1 MYRVA
6 NNCGQHSLDKNSYFI
21 PSFSCFT
28 SMIGSM
34 KGLWIFWVKYQKDE
48 HCIFIL
54 LIFIKGANISGGHCS
69 FTYSQPLICR
79 SPGLSLA
86 LSSLFC
92 LSKTCLLLTS
102 FCNIGS
108 LLFHYWH
115 ILSLSFPPLVPY
127 VHFRWLPFLWL
138 TLQVQLSFS
147 FRDAPTAE
155 PTLNYTQQSH
165 SILCA
170 SPILNKDV
178 HFICACV
185 FKSIS
190 TEIMSI
196 LCKANY

>member
-138 TLQVQLSFS
+138 QCKCSCLSHS
-147 FRDAPTAE
+147 EMLR
-155 PTLNYTQQSH
+155 QQSPRWTTPNNH
-165 SILCA
+165 IA
-170 SPILNKDV
+170 
-178 HFICACV
+178 FCV
-185 FKSIS
+185 LRPF
-190 TEIMSI
+190 
-196 LCKANY
+196 

>member
-108 LLFHYWH
+108 LLCHYWH
-115 ILSLSFPPLVPY
+115 ILSLSLF
-127 VHFRWLPFLWL
+127 LPWSRMYIIDGCRSFGCSVSAAVFLIQRCSDSRAHAEL
-138 TLQVQLSFS
+138 H
-147 FRDAPTAE
+147 PTI
-155 PTLNYTQQSH
+155 T
-165 SILCA
+165 
-170 SPILNKDV
+170 
-178 HFICACV
+178 
-185 FKSIS
+185 
-190 TEIMSI
+190 
-196 LCKANY
+196 